1 MSTVS
6 QEFEQVIARLAP
18 EDRRQRRSSL
28 LRPLNATLIT
38 ASALGLLV
46 MVARGSDAVGFTLV
60 GSSLLLNFGVAILDR
75 QGRTNLAAQIFSL
88 CINLGILLF
97 CAANLLSNEN
107 VTVGLV
113 FACVLAM
120 GVMLAGMLLGA
131 RTAFLFA
138 AVNIVSVSFLLWR
151 HFLVFGTGPDDSP
164 INATVSA
171 ALPVGTFLL
180 VIAVITWL
188 YQRTLDASEARLNV
202 ARQRIMQDELLRRD
216 LAIARDLQ
224 RRLYPPP
231 PLTNPGLCI
240 ASRSEP
246 ARETSG
252 DFYDFIDLDD
262 NQLGIVVAD
271 VTGKSIAAALMMAL
285 ARATLRSAAQRHTSP
300 AEVLRQANEALCGD
314 HTVHQMIT
322 AFYGILDTRTLS
334 LRFSNAGHPYPIV
347 RRSLHLDEI
356 ELNGLPLGARSD
368 AQYGE
373 ETLQLG
379 PGDQLYILSDGLIE
393 EHNSRRELFGYER
406 LNVAILAADRA
417 EPEHAIDDLWRA
429 VTVFR
434 GATEQNDDITLVV
447 VQAAA

>member
-1 MSTVS
+1 MW
-6 QEFEQVIARLAP
+6 P
-18 EDRRQRRSSL
+18 
-28 LRPLNATLIT
+28 
-38 ASALGLLV
+38 ASASC
-46 MVARGSDAVGFTLV
+46 RTSCC
-60 GSSLLLNFGVAILDR
+60 GVIWPSR
-75 QGRTNLAAQIFSL
+75 
-88 CINLGILLF
+88 
-97 CAANLLSNEN
+97 
-107 VTVGLV
+107 
-113 FACVLAM
+113 
-120 GVMLAGMLLGA
+120 
-131 RTAFLFA
+131 
-138 AVNIVSVSFLLWR
+138 
-151 HFLVFGTGPDDSP
+151 
-164 INATVSA
+164 ATS
-171 ALPVGTFLL
+171 
-180 VIAVITWL
+180 
-188 YQRTLDASEARLNV
+188 
-202 ARQRIMQDELLRRD
+202 
-216 LAIARDLQ
+216 
-224 RRLYPPP
+224 
-231 PLTNPGLCI
+231 
-240 ASRSEP
+240 
-246 ARETSG
+246 SG